1 MVISFVIDL
10 INDSI
15 SNFINSKIQKELSI
29 GVLRKSCPENM
40 QQSYMRTPIPK
51 CDFSKGTFQLC

>member
-15 SNFINSKIQKELSI
+15 SNFINLKIQKELSI
-29 GVLRKSCPENM
+29 GVLRKNLILVKVLFNFAKFAACVQN
-40 QQSYMRTPIPK
+40 
-51 CDFSKGTFQLC
+51 TFF

>member
-15 SNFINSKIQKELSI
+15 SNFINSKIQEPSI
-29 GVLRKSCPENM
+29 GVLRKNLISVKVLFNFAKFAACVQN
-40 QQSYMRTPIPK
+40 
-51 CDFSKGTFQLC
+51 TFF